1 MTQQALSTISVQ
13 FKPVLP
19 ELVALNIT
27 QKKTIIVK
35 EKAAYKGGNLPGREP
50 PNCDSKNWSN
60 FGKYKL
66 NMWGR
71 PSKFIIPISEK

>member
-27 QKKTIIVK
+27 QKKTIIVR
-35 EKAAYKGGNLPGREP
+35 EKAAYKGGICLAGDPQIVTQKIGQILASTNLICGGGGF
-50 PNCDSKNWSN
+50 KI
-60 FGKYKL
+60 Y
-66 NMWGR
+66 
-71 PSKFIIPISEK
+71 